1 MEIPS
6 NRRDA
11 VLEYSN
17 KYNCEGINDDGNLNA
32 YIYISTD
39 DETGKDSIS
48 TYSRTL
54 VWETMDT
61 DKFSAFTLS
70 TLWAL
75 KAVMRGIFR
84 LTM

>member
-1 MEIPS
+1 M
-6 NRRDA
+6 
-11 VLEYSN
+11 LEYSN

-61 DKFSAFTLS
+61 DEFSAFTLS
-70 TLWAL
+70 AL
-75 KAVMRGIFR
+75 
-84 LTM
+84 